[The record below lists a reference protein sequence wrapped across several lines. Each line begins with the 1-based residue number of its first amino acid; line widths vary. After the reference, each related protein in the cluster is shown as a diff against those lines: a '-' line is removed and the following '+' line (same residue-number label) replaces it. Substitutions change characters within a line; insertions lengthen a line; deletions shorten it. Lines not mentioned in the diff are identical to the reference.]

1 MVLLPPPSDFI
12 TENKL
17 INTLNNY
24 VTYNN
29 MNNTLSTYVK
39 KKSYTV
45 SDINS
50 IRYGGFYD
58 IYGSSQM
65 PSLDWYWII
74 FLPHSSNNEN
84 YRYGTYLAGLNGSN
98 KLYICNAIN
107 GQVITSSSWSQL

>member
-1 MVLLPPPSDFI
+1 MVLLLPSDFI

-29 MNNTLSTYVK
+29 MNDTLSTYVK

-58 IYGSSQM
+58 IYMAVLRCPLLIG
-65 PSLDWYWII
+65 I
-74 FLPHSSNNEN
+74 
-84 YRYGTYLAGLNGSN
+84 G
-98 KLYICNAIN
+98 
-107 GQVITSSSWSQL
+107 